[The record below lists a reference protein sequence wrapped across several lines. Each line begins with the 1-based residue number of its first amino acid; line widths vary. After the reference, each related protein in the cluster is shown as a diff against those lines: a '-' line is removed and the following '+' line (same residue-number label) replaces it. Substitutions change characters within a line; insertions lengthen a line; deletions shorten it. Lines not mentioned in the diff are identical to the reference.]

1 MSSILKALQKL
12 EQEKATR
19 QETPVDI
26 ARDILAPHR
35 LNRRRLIWLICCG
48 MAIIALL
55 AVLTTYALMGGFS
68 PRPDTPVAVAV
79 PPRDLPVVVPVK
91 PAAPARTT
99 VKQPS
104 QPPITAPVAP
114 AYPAPKIT
122 AVPAPAAPQ
131 PPVVAPVESRES
143 RPVVPP
149 LPTPALAVTG
159 IAYQQGSASRMAVV
173 NGRSVME
180 GTIIEGARV
189 EAILQDRVRFSFDKR
204 SFDVPVEKGN

>member
-12 EQEKATR
+12 EQEKVTR

-35 LNRRRLIWLICCG
+35 FSRRRLIWLICCG
-48 MAIIALL
+48 MATIALL

-68 PRPDTPVAVAV
+68 PRPEPPVTVVV
-79 PPRDLPVVVPVK
+79 PPLDLPVVVPVK
-91 PAAPARTT
+91 PAAPAKAGI
-99 VKQPS
+99 KQPS
-104 QPPITAPVAP
+104 QPPIPAPVASTYQVP
-114 AYPAPKIT
+114 QIT
-122 AVPAPAAPQ
+122 PV
-131 PPVVAPVESRES
+131 PPVVAQPPVAPPVESQEP
-143 RPVVPP
+143 RPVVAP

-189 EAILQDRVRFSFDKR
+189 EAILQDRVRFSFDQR
-204 SFDVPVEKGN
+204 TFDVPVEKGN

>member
-12 EQEKATR
+12 EQEKVTR

-26 ARDILAPHR
+26 AKDILAPHR

-68 PRPDTPVAVAV
+68 PRPDPLVT
-79 PPRDLPVVVPVK
+79 VVVPPLDIPVAIPAK
-91 PAAPARTT
+91 PAALVRTT

-104 QPPITAPVAP
+104 QPSIKTPVAP
-114 AYPAPKIT
+114 TYPAPKIT
-122 AVPAPAAPQ
+122 ALPVPAAPQ
-131 PPVVAPVESRES
+131 PPVAAPVESRES

-159 IAYQQGSASRMAVV
+159 IAYQQGSAARMAVV

-180 GTIIEGARV
+180 GTIIDGARV
-189 EAILQDRVRFSFDKR
+189 EAILQDRVRFSFDQR
-204 SFDVPVEKGN
+204 TFEVPVEKGN

>member
-12 EQEKATR
+12 EQEKVTR

-55 AVLTTYALMGGFS
+55 AVLITYALMGGFS
-68 PRPDTPVAVAV
+68 PRPEPLITVVVPPLDLPVAVS
-79 PPRDLPVVVPVK
+79 VK
-91 PAAPARTT
+91 PATPARTT
-99 VKQPS
+99 VKQSSLPS
-104 QPPITAPVAP
+104 IIAPTAPANQALQITPVLAPVVAQPPVAP
-114 AYPAPKIT
+114 
-122 AVPAPAAPQ
+122 
-131 PPVVAPVESRES
+131 PVERQES
-143 RPVVPP
+143 RPVVAP

-159 IAYQQGSASRMAVV
+159 IAYQQGSASRMALV

-189 EAILQDRVRFSFDKR
+189 EAILQDRVRFSFDQR
-204 SFDVPVEKGN
+204 TFDVPVEKGN

>member
-12 EQEKATR
+12 EQEKVTR

-35 LNRRRLIWLICCG
+35 LNRRRLIWLIGCS

-55 AVLTTYALMGGFS
+55 AVLATYALMGGFS
-68 PRPDTPVAVAV
+68 PRPEPPVAVAL
-79 PPRDLPVVVPVK
+79 PPLDPPVVILAK
-91 PAAPARTT
+91 HATPARTI
-99 VKQPS
+99 VKQQS
-104 QPPITAPVAP
+104 QPPIL
-114 AYPAPKIT
+114 
-122 AVPAPAAPQ
+122 APAAPTFQ
-131 PPVVAPVESRES
+131 TPQITPVTAPVVAQPPDTPPVESRES
-143 RPVVPP
+143 RPLVAP

-189 EAILQDRVRFSFDKR
+189 EAILQDRVRFSFDRR